1 MMHMMVC
8 DTFELAL
15 VLLLQKLPTL
25 VPSTTVVPSIQDLI
39 WCVKIDVYTS
49 FWLHRGFRL
58 LLSYA
63 PP

>member
-39 WCVKIDVYTS
+39 WCVKIGVCMV
-49 FWLHRGFRL
+49 FWVRRG
-58 LLSYA
+58 S
-63 PP
+63 